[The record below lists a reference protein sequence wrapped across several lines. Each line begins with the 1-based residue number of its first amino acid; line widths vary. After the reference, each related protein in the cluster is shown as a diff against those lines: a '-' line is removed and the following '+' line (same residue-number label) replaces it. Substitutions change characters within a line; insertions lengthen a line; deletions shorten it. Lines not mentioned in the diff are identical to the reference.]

1 MSLASRFLNLSM
13 KEQICI
19 TIIALTLF
27 CIGVILIV
35 CCSLIYEI
43 LDKDYEQKKLYFYK
57 RYKEY
62 IESVFYFQSF
72 YLMQYEEII
81 HRMQKQTWRMEQSIS
96 IYKNFQ
102 PIQDYGNY
110 IINMTEESQ
119 YNFTELISKKQ
130 KDTPYFYIISYSSN
144 SSYQEYVKD
153 FSLVNYQT
161 FANSIITHDIYE
173 YFKIPGYGVP
183 IIDDPL
189 FYNLRFSTMFTF
201 DYNKSINKIK
211 QYEYIETITPQE
223 SIENIFN
230 GLLYNNVQKF
240 LNRTIYYMLYINN
253 KLEIF
258 PHMYEKFFREITS
271 YSPGIFTNK
280 EEIYNNSKMYA
291 GYMSG
296 IEYGNDTISILSTDI
311 NENYF
316 TSELNTIKDL
326 LFFLNNNLT
335 YSLDIDFIPLHWET
349 NKVISPELCS
359 LFKAKQKFLSG
370 QDFDYSEI
378 FNDIHKWQSDISN
391 CFIDSKLLEDQE
403 EIKVV
408 FEQNFERF
416 TEYTNIIYQ
425 GLLDIVPDTDNY
437 PFYFMKYSFPNYNSL
452 KEFQSEYLF
461 FDQVNFYSFASFKIA
476 QKYVDHVYQVTQN
489 IFFFIVMV
497 IIYSW
502 LVCLFINLMIFFKV
516 IKEWTEPITKL
527 QEAVESSNIKDESI
541 FTYKYDDIIN
551 ELFVTCKELLTGQID
566 NNNENGL
573 KNFNILGKEKDQKID
588 KNIYKKNLIINNEI
602 MDDLIN
608 KQQSMLDF
616 SNNIKVNEP
625 NNISGITH
633 QKTSKSIRKSN
644 QSKDNLNSHKDS
656 NKKEKEKK
664 ELENKKKTEQKKE
677 NEPYIKLFKIAEYL
691 NYYRSKLETN
701 NVIFVN
707 NNDYDETKMSKMIS
721 KNTKSINSSI
731 SNQLKN
737 RNDESN
743 ENNYINMLDETNI
756 TYLWYMETKK
766 RYKNFNYNVSSDC
779 RELFTEFNDSYKTIQ
794 RIDPK
799 KSINL
804 HKKDKNTGM

>member
-27 CIGVILIV
+27 CICVILIV

-81 HRMQKQTWRMEQSIS
+81 HRMQKQTWRMEQSVS
-96 IYKNFQ
+96 IYNNFQ
-102 PIQDYGNY
+102 PLQNYSKY
-110 IINMTEESQ
+110 IINMTEESK
-119 YNFTELISKKQ
+119 YNFTELTLKKQ
-130 KDTPYFYIISYSSN
+130 KDTAYFYIISYSSN
-144 SSYQEYVKD
+144 SSNQDFVKY
-153 FSLVNYQT
+153 FSLENYQT
-161 FANSIITHDIYE
+161 FAYSIITHDIHE
-173 YFKIPGYGVP
+173 YFRIPGYGIP

-189 FYNLRFSTMFTF
+189 FYNYKYSTMFTF
-201 DYNKSINKIK
+201 DYSKSSNKIK
-211 QYEYIETITPQE
+211 EFANITKTNPEKTKE
-223 SIENIFN
+223 SIFK
-230 GLLYNNVQKF
+230 GLLDNQIQKF
-240 LNRTIYYMLYINN
+240 LNRTTFYMLYIST

-258 PHMYEKFFREITS
+258 SQMYEKFFREINS
-271 YSPGIFTNK
+271 YAPEIFTNMD
-280 EEIYNNSKMYA
+280 IMYNQSKLFA
-291 GYMSG
+291 GYISG
-296 IEYGNDTISILSTDI
+296 IEYGNDTITILSTDI
-311 NENYF
+311 YENHF
-316 TSELNTIKDL
+316 ISEVSTIKDL

-335 YSLDIDFIPLHWET
+335 FSLDIDFIPLHWES

-359 LFKAKQKFLSG
+359 LFKAKQKFLFG
-370 QDFDYSEI
+370 QDFDFSEI
-378 FNDIHKWQSDISN
+378 FNDIHKWHSDISN
-391 CFIDSKLLEDQE
+391 CFIDSELLEDQE
-403 EIKVV
+403 EIKDA
-408 FEQNFERF
+408 FDQNFERF
-416 TEYTNIIYQ
+416 TENTNIIYQ
-425 GLLDIVPDTDNY
+425 GLLDIIPDTDNY

-461 FDQVNFYSFASFKIA
+461 FSQVNFYAFASFKIA
-476 QKYVDHVYQVTQN
+476 QKYVDHVYQVSQN

-527 QEAVESSNIKDESI
+527 QEAVESSNIKDDSI
-541 FTYKYDDIIN
+541 FNYKYDDIIN

-573 KNFNILGKEKDQKID
+573 KNFNILGKEKDKKID

-602 MDDLIN
+602 MDELIN

-625 NNISGITH
+625 NSISGITH
-633 QKTSKSIRKSN
+633 QKTSKSIRNSN
-644 QSKDNLNSHKDS
+644 LSKDNLNSHIDN

-664 ELENKKKTEQKKE
+664 ELENKIKTEQKKE

-707 NNDYDETKMSKMIS
+707 NNDYDESKMSKMIS

>member
-27 CIGVILIV
+27 CICVILIV

-81 HRMQKQTWRMEQSIS
+81 HRMQKQTWRMEQSVS
-96 IYKNFQ
+96 IYNNFQ
-102 PIQDYGNY
+102 PLQNYSKY
-110 IINMTEESQ
+110 IINMTEESK
-119 YNFTELISKKQ
+119 YNFTELTLKKQ
-130 KDTPYFYIISYSSN
+130 KDTAYFYIISYSSD
-144 SSYQEYVKD
+144 SSNQDFVKD
-153 FSLVNYQT
+153 FSLKNYQT
-161 FANSIITHDIYE
+161 FAYSIITHDIHE
-173 YFKIPGYGVP
+173 YFRIPGYGIP

-189 FYNLRFSTMFTF
+189 FYNYWYSTMFTF
-201 DYNKSINKIK
+201 DYSKSSNKIK
-211 QYEYIETITPQE
+211 EFANITKTNPEKTKE
-223 SIENIFN
+223 SIFN
-230 GLLYNNVQKF
+230 GLLDNQIQKF
-240 LNRTIYYMLYINN
+240 LNRTKFYMLYIST

-258 PHMYEKFFREITS
+258 PQMYEKFFREINS
-271 YSPGIFTNK
+271 YAPEIFTNMD
-280 EEIYNNSKMYA
+280 IMYNQSKLFA
-291 GYMSG
+291 GYISG
-296 IEYGNDTISILSTDI
+296 IEYGNDTITILSTDI
-311 NENYF
+311 YENHF
-316 TSELNTIKDL
+316 ISEVSTIKDL

-335 YSLDIDFIPLHWET
+335 FSLDIDFIPLHWES

-359 LFKAKQKFLSG
+359 LFKAKQKFLFG
-370 QDFDYSEI
+370 QDFDFSEI
-378 FNDIHKWQSDISN
+378 FNDIHKWHSDISN
-391 CFIDSKLLEDQE
+391 CFIDSELLEDQE
-403 EIKVV
+403 EIKDA
-408 FEQNFERF
+408 FDQNFERF
-416 TEYTNIIYQ
+416 IENTNIIYQ
-425 GLLDIVPDTDNY
+425 GLLDIIPDTDNY

-461 FDQVNFYSFASFKIA
+461 FSQVNFYAFASFKIA
-476 QKYVDHVYQVTQN
+476 QKYVDHVYQVSQN

-527 QEAVESSNIKDESI
+527 QEAVESSNIKDDSI
-541 FTYKYDDIIN
+541 FNYKYDDIIN

-573 KNFNILGKEKDQKID
+573 KNFNILGKEKDKKID

-602 MDDLIN
+602 MDELIN

-625 NNISGITH
+625 NSISGITH
-633 QKTSKSIRKSN
+633 QKTSKSIRNSN
-644 QSKDNLNSHKDS
+644 LSKDNLNSHID

-664 ELENKKKTEQKKE
+664 ELENKIKTEKGKD

-707 NNDYDETKMSKMIS
+707 NNDNDETKMSKMIS

-779 RELFTEFNDSYKTIQ
+779 KELFTEFNDSYKTIQ

-799 KSINL
+799 KSNHM

>member
-130 KDTPYFYIISYSSN
+130 KDTPYFYMISYSSN
-144 SSYQEYVKD
+144 SSIQEYVKN

-240 LNRTIYYMLYINN
+240 LNKTIYYMLYISN

-311 NENYF
+311 YENYF

-452 KEFQSEYLF
+452 KEFQSEYLISN
-461 FDQVNFYSFASFKIA
+461 QINFYSFASFKKA
-476 QKYVDHVYQVTQN
+476 QKYVEHVYQVTLN
-489 IFFFIVMV
+489 IFYFIIMV
-497 IIYSW
+497 IVYSW
-502 LVCLFINLMIFFKV
+502 LACLFINLIIFFKV
-516 IKEWTEPITKL
+516 IDEWTRPIIKL

-541 FTYKYDDIIN
+541 FNYKYDDIIN
-551 ELFVTCKELLTGQID
+551 ELFLTCKELLTGQID
-566 NNNENGL
+566 NSENGL
-573 KNFNILGKEKDQKID
+573 KNFNILGKEKDSKID

-602 MDDLIN
+602 MQELIN

-616 SNNIKVNEP
+616 SNNIKINEP
-625 NNISGITH
+625 NNINSEISLRRF
-633 QKTSKSIRKSN
+633 KTKNSIQFSN
-644 QSKDNLNSHKDS
+644 S
-656 NKKEKEKK
+656 KEKLEENDIKDLEK
-664 ELENKKKTEQKKE
+664 
-677 NEPYIKLFKIAEYL
+677 IKSE
-691 NYYRSKLETN
+691 
-701 NVIFVN
+701 
-707 NNDYDETKMSKMIS
+707 
-721 KNTKSINSSI
+721 
-731 SNQLKN
+731 
-737 RNDESN
+737 
-743 ENNYINMLDETNI
+743 
-756 TYLWYMETKK
+756 
-766 RYKNFNYNVSSDC
+766 
-779 RELFTEFNDSYKTIQ
+779 
-794 RIDPK
+794 
-799 KSINL
+799 
-804 HKKDKNTGM
+804 

>member
-27 CIGVILIV
+27 CICVILIV

-81 HRMQKQTWRMEQSIS
+81 HRMQKQTWRMEQSVS
-96 IYKNFQ
+96 IYNNFQ
-102 PIQDYGNY
+102 PLQNYSKY
-110 IINMTEESQ
+110 IINMTEESK
-119 YNFTELISKKQ
+119 YNFTELTLKKQ
-130 KDTPYFYIISYSSN
+130 KDTAYFYIISYSSD
-144 SSYQEYVKD
+144 SSNQSFVKY
-153 FSLVNYQT
+153 FSLKNYQT
-161 FANSIITHDIYE
+161 FAYSIITHDIHE
-173 YFKIPGYGVP
+173 YFRIPGYGIP

-189 FYNLRFSTMFTF
+189 FYNYNYSTMFTF
-201 DYNKSINKIK
+201 DYSKSSNKIK
-211 QYEYIETITPQE
+211 EFANITKTNPEKTKE
-223 SIENIFN
+223 SIFN
-230 GLLYNNVQKF
+230 GPLYNQIQKF
-240 LNRTIYYMLYINN
+240 LNRTTSYMLYIST

-258 PHMYEKFFREITS
+258 PQMYEKFFREINS
-271 YSPGIFTNK
+271 YAPEIFTNMD
-280 EEIYNNSKMYA
+280 IMYNQSKLFA
-291 GYMSG
+291 GYISG
-296 IEYGNDTISILSTDI
+296 IEYGNDTITILSTDI
-311 NENYF
+311 YKDYF
-316 TSELNTIKDL
+316 ISEVSTIKDL

-335 YSLDIDFIPLHWET
+335 FSLDIDFIPLHWES

-359 LFKAKQKFLSG
+359 LFKAKQKFLFG
-370 QDFDYSEI
+370 QDFDFSEI
-378 FNDIHKWQSDISN
+378 FNDIHKWHSDISN
-391 CFIDSKLLEDQE
+391 CFIDSELLEDQE
-403 EIKVV
+403 EIKDA
-408 FEQNFERF
+408 FDQNFEIF
-416 TEYTNIIYQ
+416 TENTNIIYQ
-425 GLLDIVPDTDNY
+425 GLLDIIPDTDNY

-461 FDQVNFYSFASFKIA
+461 FSQVNFYAFASFKIA
-476 QKYVDHVYQVTQN
+476 QKYVDHVYQVSQN

-527 QEAVESSNIKDESI
+527 QEAVESSNIKDDSI
-541 FTYKYDDIIN
+541 FNYKYDDIIN

-573 KNFNILGKEKDQKID
+573 KNFNILGKEKDKKID

-602 MDDLIN
+602 MDELIN

-625 NNISGITH
+625 NSISGITH
-633 QKTSKSIRKSN
+633 QKTSKSIRNSN
-644 QSKDNLNSHKDS
+644 LSKDNLNSHIDN

-664 ELENKKKTEQKKE
+664 ELENKIKTEKGKD

-707 NNDYDETKMSKMIS
+707 NNDNDETKMSKMIS

-779 RELFTEFNDSYKTIQ
+779 KELFTEFNDSYKTIQ

-799 KSINL
+799 KSNHM